1 MLSGSSSELRS
12 MFFRFCRLYE
22 LGIRPVFVFDGPNRP
37 EYKRNKHIN
46 TQPLE
51 TEFRRQLICMIHHF
65 KFSMWIA
72 YGEAEAECAMLQ
84 RLGFVDVVL
93 TGDSDV
99 FLFGARRVIRQWP
112 AKRLD
117 TVPCYDLSWI
127 YDSTGHDRSDLILMA
142 LLRGSDYDT
151 KGTKGIGIR
160 VAAQL
165 SKCHFH
171 RELMD
176 DIQLAGREVPLD
188 DARVQ
193 HLFDDLTYELNHN
206 STKNL
211 SRKYTG
217 VVLDPKFPDFSI
229 VTDFIHPLTN
239 IADSDMIP
247 QAARMRHNLNYYCEP
262 NWLVL
267 APFTQIAFKWPAEY
281 VLKRFSSLLFPAYM
295 ANGLRRM
302 VQPQRRVINND
313 TSSQQT
319 TLLSYYQSTPRFHL
333 PKRDTI
339 NDIVTISGSKVVYNT
354 IPLYRVEWNKSCW
367 EEFLNLVKTKLNT
380 ELYLD
385 EVTNEDEETELTSS
399 QKKYYDEEDIWNLV
413 KRQWVDATHIH
424 NVYPSL
430 ALEYQ
435 SKKRKAPHNSG
446 NTSGSN
452 QAKIDSFLIIPPKR
466 RNRIK

>member
-1 MLSGSSSELRS
+1 

-37 EYKRNKHIN
+37 DYKRNKHIN
-46 TQPLE
+46 TQALD
-51 TEFRRQLICMIHHF
+51 TEFRRQLISMMHHF
-65 KFSMWIA
+65 QFCMWIA

-84 RLGFVDVVL
+84 RLDFVDVVL
-93 TGDSDV
+93 TGDSDA
-99 FLFGARRVIRQWP
+99 FLFGARRVLRQWP

-117 TVPCYDLSWI
+117 PVSCYDLSWI
-127 YDSTGHDRSDLILMA
+127 YDSTGYDRSDLILMA

-171 RELMD
+171 HELMN
-176 DIQLAGREVPLD
+176 DIQVAGRKAVLD
-188 DARVQ
+188 EGRVQ

-211 SRKYTG
+211 SRKHAG

-229 VTDFIHPLTN
+229 VTDFIHPQTN

-247 QAARMRHNLNYYCEP
+247 QASRMRNNLNYYREP
-262 NWLVL
+262 NWMVL
-267 APFTQIAFKWPAEY
+267 APFTQHAFKWPVEY
-281 VLKRFSSLLFPAYM
+281 VLKRYSSLLFPAYM
-295 ANGLRRM
+295 VNRLRLL
-302 VQPQRRVINND
+302 VQPQHRVTNNEKSTD
-313 TSSQQT
+313 HP

-339 NDIVTISGSKVVYNT
+339 NDIVTISGCKVVHST
-354 IPLYRVEWNKSCW
+354 INLYRVEWNKDCW
-367 EEFLNLVKTKLNT
+367 EEFLELLKTKLNI
-380 ELYLD
+380 ELYQD
-385 EVTNEDEETELTSS
+385 EKCVDEDVVELTSS
-399 QKKYYDEEDIWNLV
+399 QKKEYDEDDIWSLV
-413 KRQWVDATHIH
+413 KRQWVDATHVH
-424 NVYPSL
+424 SLYPSL

-435 SKKRKAPHNSG
+435 SKKRKL
-446 NTSGSN
+446 TSSSSSSAVASN
-452 QAKIDSFLIIPPKR
+452 KTSNNQTKIDSFLIIPPKKTKYR
-466 RNRIK
+466 S

>member
-1 MLSGSSSELRS
+1 

-37 EYKRNKHIN
+37 DYKRNKHIN
-46 TQPLE
+46 TQPLD
-51 TEFRRQLICMIHHF
+51 TEFRRNLIAMIHHF
-65 KFSMWIA
+65 KFCIWMA

-84 RLGFVDVVL
+84 RLDFVDLVL

-117 TVPCYDLSWI
+117 AVSFYDLSWI
-127 YDSTGHDRSDLILMA
+127 YDSTGYDRSDLILMA

-171 RELMD
+171 RELLD
-176 DIQLAGREVPLD
+176 DIQLAGREVALD

-211 SRKYTG
+211 NRKHTG

-229 VTDFIHPLTN
+229 VTDFIHPQTN
-239 IADSDMIP
+239 IANGDRIKE
-247 QAARMRHNLNYYCEP
+247 AARMRNNLNYYHEP

-267 APFTQIAFKWPAEY
+267 APSTQHAFKWPVEY
-281 VLKRFSSLLFPAYM
+281 LLKRYSSLLFPAYM
-295 ANGLRRM
+295 ANRLRCM
-302 VQPQRRVINND
+302 VQPQHRTISND
-313 TSSQQT
+313 KASRHT

-339 NDIVTISGSKVVYNT
+339 NDIVTISGCKVVHNT
-354 IPLYRVEWNKSCW
+354 MNLYRVEWNKCCW
-367 EEFLNLVKTKLNT
+367 DEFLNLLKTKLNA
-380 ELYLD
+380 ELYQD
-385 EVTNEDEETELTSS
+385 EMTNDDDQVELTSS
-399 QKKYYDEEDIWNLV
+399 QKKDYDQDDIWGLV
-413 KRQWVDATHIH
+413 KRQWVDATLVH
-424 NVYPSL
+424 NLYPSL
-430 ALEYQ
+430 ALQYQ
-435 SKKRKAPHNSG
+435 SKKRKPASLSNINSSQ
-446 NTSGSN
+446 T
-452 QAKIDSFLIIPPKR
+452 KIDSFLIIPPKR
-466 RNRIK
+466 RNRDL